1 MVFRPIEKEKNYV
14 MNWIRTSLILVVISI
29 IYLSLKTPSEGIQ
42 IRWNDKLGHL
52 FAYTVLT
59 VNCGLLIKKSNWLY
73 AAVAAFTL
81 SAILEYAQGFV
92 PGRTV
97 EWADLLANALGVL
110 LGWTILKVLH
120 PKIVALLQQLRLMRK
135 D

>member
-1 MVFRPIEKEKNYV
+1 
-14 MNWIRTSLILVVISI
+14 MNWIKSALIIVII
-29 IYLSLKTPSEGIQ
+29 GIVYLSLRAPSESFQ
-42 IRWNDKLGHL
+42 IRWNDKLGHIL
-52 FAYTVLT
+52 AYTVLT
-59 VNCGLLIKKSNWLY
+59 VNIGLLMKKSNWLY